1 MSEKKL
7 LIEGAR
13 QNNLKNINL
22 SLPHNKVIAITGV
35 SGSGKSS
42 LAFDTV
48 FAEGQWRFMESLST
62 YARLFLEKLD
72 RPDVEAIHNIRPAIA
87 LQQKNPIRGS
97 RSTVGTLTEL
107 YDLFRLL
114 YSKISTPFCPN
125 CGKEIKIWDPS
136 KVTPELLSKFYGE
149 KAIIIF
155 ETKEPREELKKQG
168 FYRAWINGEVVD
180 ISEFHE
186 GGNPPITPIIPPHP
200 PFPHPGGFAEAK
212 EKGGR
217 GDLKKEGK
225 GELID
230 VVLDRL
236 EIKNEPRLSDSV
248 EMAWREGQ
256 GRMKVIII
264 SKQNTEHRT
273 PPPSPS
279 PLEGEGRGGGE
290 ALVSEGIITRHF
302 SSENACDEC
311 NIELPKPY
319 PLLFSFNHPV
329 GACPTCKGFGNVLRY
344 DEDLIIPDKSLSLSK
359 GAIDPWD
366 KPAYRWWKQQLL
378 KGVKGAGK
386 DGIDTNKP
394 YSEFSDRERAL
405 LFKGGSTFY
414 GIDDFFEDME
424 GRRYKLHIRVFLSR
438 YRRPITCSQCNGKR
452 LRSESLAYKLSGLD
466 IAQLCMIPVSDT
478 VRFFEN
484 LDISPFQRD
493 MAKEIL
499 RLISLKLGF
508 LQRVGLGYLSLSRD
522 GRTLSGGEY
531 QRVNLSSQLGSFLTG
546 TLYVLDE
553 PTVGLHTRDTEIIA
567 KIMSELSRLGNTI
580 LVVEHDREI
589 IESADWIVELGPGGG
604 HRGGKVVFSGPKH
617 DFLKTD
623 ILTAR
628 YIKGIDKIEPP
639 LKRRN
644 GTGRKLLLS
653 GATGNNL
660 KSVDLQIPLETLT
673 TVTGVSGSGKSSLI
687 VETLYKVLA
696 KEFKIKHSFPL
707 PFQKIEGGQYL
718 KGVKLID
725 QTPIG
730 RSPRSNPVT
739 YLKTFDSIRRLFSGQ
754 AEAKAHGY
762 GPGFFSFNIPGGR
775 CEACKGSGYQR
786 LEMYFFE
793 DLYIKCEECGG
804 KRYKPEA
811 LRVTYRGKNIDE
823 VLSMTV
829 DEAIELFHDTFL
841 IKNKLLLMKD
851 IGLGYLRIGQPATTL
866 SGGEAQRLKICAEM
880 NNPPPPP
887 FSKGGM
893 GGFIGGRGGI
903 KGLLYILD
911 EPTVGLHFQDVKAL
925 LDVLHRLVDSGNSVL
940 VIEHNLDVIMASDW
954 IVDLGPEGGDKGGW
968 IIFEGT
974 PEDIINVRESY
985 TGKYLKAYYYS

>member
-62 YARLFLEKLD
+62 YARLFLEKLN
-72 RPDVEAIHNIRPAIA
+72 RPDVDAIHNIRPSIA
-87 LQQKNPIRGS
+87 LEQKNPIRGS

-114 YSKISTPFCPN
+114 YSKIATPFCPN

-136 KVTPELLSKFYGE
+136 KVVSELLGKYLAE

-168 FYRAWINGEVVD
+168 FYRMWVNGEVVD

-200 PFPHPGGFAEAK
+200 SL

-217 GDLKKEGK
+217 GDLKKGGK
-225 GELID
+225 GGLID

-236 EIKNEPRLSDSV
+236 VIKDEPRLSDSI
-248 EMAWREGQ
+248 EMAWREGK
-256 GRMKVIII
+256 GKIKVVIYP
-264 SKQNTEHRT
+264 QTT
-273 PPPSPS
+273 
-279 PLEGEGRGGGE
+279 L
-290 ALVSEGIITRHF
+290 TF
-302 SSENACDEC
+302 SSENACDAC
-311 NIELPKPY
+311 NIELPKTY

-359 GAIDPWD
+359 GAIDPWN
-366 KPAYRWWKQQLL
+366 KPAYRWWKGQLM
-378 KGVKGAGK
+378 KGAVK
-386 DGIDTNKP
+386 DGIDINKP
-394 YSEFSDRERAL
+394 YSEFSDKEKTL
-405 LFKGGSTFY
+405 LFKGGNTFY

-424 GRRYKLHIRVFLSR
+424 GRRYKLHVRVFLSR
-438 YRRPITCSQCNGKR
+438 YRKPFTCPQCNGKR
-452 LRSESLAYKLSGLD
+452 LRSESLAYKLLGID
-466 IAQLCMIPVSDT
+466 IAQLCIMPVSDT
-478 VRFFEN
+478 VKFFDN

-493 MAKEIL
+493 ITKEIL
-499 RLISLKLGF
+499 RLISIKLGF
-508 LQRVGLGYLSLSRD
+508 LQQVGLGYLSLSRD

-531 QRVNLSSQLGSFLTG
+531 QRVNLSNQLGSVLTG

-553 PTVGLHTRDTEIIA
+553 PTVGLHARDTEIIA

-580 LVVEHDREI
+580 LVVEHDRGI
-589 IESADWIVELGPGGG
+589 IESADWIVELGPEGG
-604 HRGGKVVFSGPKH
+604 HLGGRVVFSGPKNE
-617 DFLKTD
+617 FLKTD

-628 YIKGIDKIEPP
+628 YIKGIDKIDPP

-644 GTGRKLLLS
+644 GTRKLLLS

-660 KSVDLQIPLETLT
+660 KSLDLQIPIETLT

-696 KEFKIKHSFPL
+696 KEFKIEHSFPL
-707 PFQKIEGGQYL
+707 PFKKIEGAQYL

-739 YLKTFDSIRRLFSGQ
+739 YLKTFDSIRKLFSEQ
-754 AEAKAHGY
+754 AEAKAYGY

-823 VLSMTV
+823 ILSLTV
-829 DEAIELFHDTFL
+829 DEAIELFHDNL
-841 IKNKLLLMKD
+841 QIKNKLLLMKD
-851 IGLGYLRIGQPATTL
+851 IGLGYLRLGQPATTL

-880 NNPPPPP
+880 NNPLSPP
-887 FSKGGM
+887 FTKGGR
-893 GGFIGGRGGI
+893 RGI
-903 KGLLYILD
+903 RGLLYILD

-925 LDVLHRLVDSGNSVL
+925 LSVLHRLVDSGNTVV
-940 VIEHNLDVIMASDW
+940 VIEHNLDVISASDW
-954 IVDLGPEGGDKGGW
+954 IVDLGPEGGDRGGW
-968 IIFEGT
+968 IIFKGT
-974 PEDIINVRESY
+974 PEDIVNARESY
-985 TGKYLKAYYYS
+985 TGKYLRNYLTLN

>member
-1 MSEKKL
+1 
-7 LIEGAR
+7 
-13 QNNLKNINL
+13 
-22 SLPHNKVIAITGV
+22 
-35 SGSGKSS
+35 
-42 LAFDTV
+42 
-48 FAEGQWRFMESLST
+48 
-62 YARLFLEKLD
+62 
-72 RPDVEAIHNIRPAIA
+72 
-87 LQQKNPIRGS
+87 
-97 RSTVGTLTEL
+97 
-107 YDLFRLL
+107 
-114 YSKISTPFCPN
+114 
-125 CGKEIKIWDPS
+125 
-136 KVTPELLSKFYGE
+136 
-149 KAIIIF
+149 
-155 ETKEPREELKKQG
+155 
-168 FYRAWINGEVVD
+168 
-180 ISEFHE
+180 
-186 GGNPPITPIIPPHP
+186 
-200 PFPHPGGFAEAK
+200 
-212 EKGGR
+212 
-217 GDLKKEGK
+217 
-225 GELID
+225 
-230 VVLDRL
+230 
-236 EIKNEPRLSDSV
+236 
-248 EMAWREGQ
+248 
-256 GRMKVIII
+256 
-264 SKQNTEHRT
+264 
-273 PPPSPS
+273 
-279 PLEGEGRGGGE
+279 
-290 ALVSEGIITRHF
+290 
-302 SSENACDEC
+302 
-311 NIELPKPY
+311 
-319 PLLFSFNHPV
+319 V

-344 DEDLIIPDKSLSLSK
+344 DEDLIIPDKGLSLSR

-378 KGVKGAGK
+378 KGAGK

-394 YSEFSDRERAL
+394 YSEFSDREKAL

-414 GIDDFFEDME
+414 GINDFFEDME
-424 GRRYKLHIRVFLSR
+424 DRRYKLHIRVFLSR
-438 YRRPITCSQCNGKR
+438 YRRPFICSQCNGKR
-452 LRSESLAYKLSGLD
+452 LRNESLAYKLSGID
-466 IAQLCMIPVSDT
+466 IAQLCMMSVSDT
-478 VRFFEN
+478 VSFFEN

-499 RLISLKLGF
+499 RLISIKLGF
-508 LQRVGLGYLSLSRD
+508 LRRVGLDYLSLSRD

-531 QRVNLSSQLGSFLTG
+531 QRVNLSNQLGSFLTG

-553 PTVGLHTRDTEIIA
+553 PTVGLHARDTEIIA

-580 LVVEHDREI
+580 LVVEHDRGI

-617 DFLKTD
+617 EFLKTD

-628 YIKGIDKIEPP
+628 YIKGTDKIEPP

-687 VETLYKVLA
+687 VETLYKALA

-707 PFQKIEGGQYL
+707 SFKKIEGAQHL

-754 AEAKAHGY
+754 AEAKAYGY

-829 DEAIELFHDTFL
+829 DEAMELFHDTLL

-851 IGLGYLRIGQPATTL
+851 IGLGYLRLGQPATTL
-866 SGGEAQRLKICAEM
+866 SGGEAQRLKICAEL
-880 NNPPPPP
+880 N
-887 FSKGGM
+887 SSLVT
-893 GGFIGGRGGI
+893 RHSS
-903 KGLLYILD
+903 LLYILD

-954 IVDLGPEGGDKGGW
+954 IVDLGPEGGDRGGW

>member
-62 YARLFLEKLD
+62 YARLFLEKLN
-72 RPDVEAIHNIRPAIA
+72 RPDVDAIHNIRPSIA
-87 LQQKNPIRGS
+87 LEQKNPIRGS

-114 YSKISTPFCPN
+114 YSKIATPFCPN

-136 KVTPELLSKFYGE
+136 KVVSELLGKYLAE

-168 FYRAWINGEVVD
+168 FYRMWVNGEVVD

-186 GGNPPITPIIPPHP
+186 GGNLPITPIIPPQP
-200 PFPHPGGFAEAK
+200 SL

-217 GDLKKEGK
+217 GDLEKGGK
-225 GELID
+225 GGLID

-236 EIKNEPRLSDSV
+236 VIKDEPRLSDSI
-248 EMAWREGQ
+248 EMAWREGK
-256 GRMKVIII
+256 GKIKVVIYP
-264 SKQNTEHRT
+264 QPTLT
-273 PPPSPS
+273 
-279 PLEGEGRGGGE
+279 
-290 ALVSEGIITRHF
+290 F
-302 SSENACDEC
+302 SSENACDAC
-311 NIELPKPY
+311 NIELPKTY

-359 GAIDPWD
+359 GAIDPWN
-366 KPAYRWWKQQLL
+366 KPAYRWWKEQLL
-378 KGVKGAGK
+378 KGAGK
-386 DGIDTNKP
+386 DGINTKKP
-394 YSEFSDRERAL
+394 YSEFSDREKTI

-424 GRRYKLHIRVFLSR
+424 GRRYKLHVRVFLSR
-438 YRRPITCSQCNGKR
+438 YRNPLTCPQCNGKR
-452 LRSESLAYKLSGLD
+452 LRSESLAYKLLGLD
-466 IAQLCMIPVSDT
+466 IAQLCIMPVSDT
-478 VRFFEN
+478 VKFFDN

-493 MAKEIL
+493 ITKEIL
-499 RLISLKLGF
+499 RLISIKLGF
-508 LQRVGLGYLSLSRD
+508 LQQVGLGYLSLSRN

-531 QRVNLSSQLGSFLTG
+531 QRVNLSNQLGSVLTG

-553 PTVGLHTRDTEIIA
+553 PTVGLHARDTEIIA

-580 LVVEHDREI
+580 LVVEHDRGI
-589 IESADWIVELGPGGG
+589 IKSADWIVELGPEGG
-604 HRGGKVVFSGPKH
+604 HRGGRVVFSGPKNE
-617 DFLKTD
+617 FLKTD

-628 YIKGIDKIEPP
+628 YIKGIDKIDPP

-644 GTGRKLLLS
+644 GTRKLLLS

-660 KSVDLQIPLETLT
+660 KSLDLQIPLETLT

-696 KEFKIKHSFPL
+696 KEFKIEHSFPL
-707 PFQKIEGGQYL
+707 PFKKIEGAQYL

-739 YLKTFDSIRRLFSGQ
+739 YLKTFDSIRKLFSEQ
-754 AEAKAHGY
+754 AEAKAYGY

-823 VLSMTV
+823 ILSLTV
-829 DEAIELFHDTFL
+829 DEAIELFHDNL
-841 IKNKLLLMKD
+841 QIKNKLLLMKD
-851 IGLGYLRIGQPATTL
+851 IGLGYLRLGQPATTL

-880 NNPPPPP
+880 NNPPSPP
-887 FSKGGM
+887 FTKGG
-893 GGFIGGRGGI
+893 
-903 KGLLYILD
+903 
-911 EPTVGLHFQDVKAL
+911 
-925 LDVLHRLVDSGNSVL
+925 
-940 VIEHNLDVIMASDW
+940 
-954 IVDLGPEGGDKGGW
+954 GGD
-968 IIFEGT
+968 
-974 PEDIINVRESY
+974 
-985 TGKYLKAYYYS
+985 